1 MGTLGRKAKFAGAKT
16 FKYFCTCIGNSKL
29 RNIMK
34 VQNWKKSIA
43 AQILANYLAMKR
55 KKIIGTNDI
64 NTKVPVDFIV
74 SIATS
79 ADLVYT
85 KTFYIGTLISPPFSG
100 NVNDLP

>member
-1 MGTLGRKAKFAGAKT
+1 
-16 FKYFCTCIGNSKL
+16 
-29 RNIMK
+29 
-34 VQNWKKSIA
+34 
-43 AQILANYLAMKR
+43 MKR